1 MGIIDFLTQL
11 LSKIIN
17 GIGGVLAAALLLLL
31 AFVIASIVRN
41 LVVKLLKKTKLA
53 QLNMAQPGVQGASP
67 LNTGIGIIE
76 YIGKFVYLFV
86 FLLFVPGIFGALGVS
101 SIAAPVSQL
110 LNVVW
115 GYVPNIF
122 AAVIVLIAGSIIA
135 KLVRELL
142 IPLFV
147 KLKVDELQQKFGI
160 QADNNSRFSVT
171 LAYIIYVFIMIP
183 VVIVA
188 LQALNITAVSG
199 PAVAMLS
206 VVFTFIPQIVV
217 AIVLIWIGAL
227 IGKFTGQIVCR
238 LIASSGADAKVKELV
253 GEKAQ
258 NFVLSKTVGLIVTI
272 VLDIFFIVEGVDV
285 LKLSVL
291 SGIGEK
297 LIAYMPNVLAAVLI
311 IIAAFFCAS
320 AAEKVMKKG
329 GLREYAIYAKAAIIV
344 VAVFMAL
351 NQLGIA
357 AAIVNAA
364 FVIVLAAIGI
374 AFAVAFGVGGR
385 KFAADQLDKLEKK
398 MDDDKKDDKKED

>member
-1 MGIIDFLTQL
+1 MDVVAWFNNL
-11 LSKIIN
+11 LSKIVN
-17 GIGGVLAAALLLLL
+17 AIGGVLAAVLLLVL
-31 AFVIASIVRN
+31 AFIISS
-41 LVVKLLKKTKLA
+41 VVKNAVVNILKKTKLA
-53 QLNMAQPGVQGASP
+53 QLNMAQPGVQGGSP
-67 LNTGIGIIE
+67 FNTGIGIIE
-76 YIGKFVYLFV
+76 YIGKLVYLFV
-86 FLLFVPGIFGALGVS
+86 FLLFVPGIFTALGVS

-110 LNVVW
+110 LSVIW

-122 AAVIVLIAGSIIA
+122 AAIVVLIAGSIIA

-142 IPLFV
+142 IPVFQR
-147 KLKVDELQQKFGI
+147 LKVDERQQKFGI
-160 QADNNSRFSVT
+160 QADQNSRFSVT
-171 LAYIIYVFIMIP
+171 LAYIVYVFIMIP

-199 PAVAMLS
+199 PAISMLS

-238 LIASSGADAKVKELV
+238 LIASSGADAKVKDLV
-253 GEKAQ
+253 GDKAK

-272 VLDIFFIVEGVDV
+272 VLDIFFIVEGIDV

-329 GLREYAIYAKAAIIV
+329 GLKEYAIYAKAAIIV

-385 KFAADQLDKLEKK
+385 KFAADQLEKLEKK
-398 MDDDKKDDKKED
+398 MDEDKKEDKKE

>member
-1 MGIIDFLTQL
+1 MGIIDFLSQL

-329 GLREYAIYAKAAIIV
+329 GLREYTIYAKAAIIV

>member
-1 MGIIDFLTQL
+1 L
-11 LSKIIN
+11 LGKII
-17 GIGGVLAAALLLLL
+17 GSFGGVLAAILLLVLG
-31 AFVIASIVRN
+31 FIIASLVRS
-41 LVVKLLKKTKLA
+41 LVVGLLKKTKLA
-53 QLNMAQPGVQGASP
+53 QLNMAQPGTQNVSP
-67 LNTGIGIIE
+67 LNTGIGIID

-86 FLLFVPGIFGALGVS
+86 FLLFVPGIFTALGVG
-101 SIAAPVSQL
+101 SIVAPLTTL
-110 LNVVW
+110 LNSVW

-122 AAVIVLIAGSIIA
+122 AAIIVLIAGSIIA

-142 IPLFV
+142 IPLFQR
-147 KLKVDELQQKFGI
+147 LKVDELQQKFGI
-160 QADNNSRFSVT
+160 QADANARFSVT
-171 LAYIIYVFIMIP
+171 LAYIVYVFIMIP

-199 PAVAMLS
+199 PAVSMLT
-206 VVFTFIPQIVV
+206 VVFSFIPQIVI

-238 LIASSGADAKVKELV
+238 LIASSGADAKVKDLV
-253 GEKAQ
+253 GDKAK
-258 NFVLSKTVGLIVTI
+258 NFVLSKTVGLVVTV

-285 LKLSVL
+285 LKLNVL

-311 IIAAFFCAS
+311 MIAAFFCA
-320 AAEKVMKKG
+320 AALEKVMKKG
-329 GLREYAIYAKAAIIV
+329 GLKDYAIFAKAAVIV

-364 FVIVLAAIGI
+364 FVIVLAALGI
-374 AFAVAFGVGGR
+374 AFAIAFGVGGR
-385 KFAADQLDKLEKK
+385 KFASDQLDKLEKK
-398 MDDDKKDDKKED
+398 IDEEKKES

>member
-1 MGIIDFLTQL
+1 MGIIDFFTQL

>member
-1 MGIIDFLTQL
+1 MDKVVETLSNL
-11 LSKIIN
+11 LAKIV
-17 GIGGVLAAALLLLL
+17 GSFGGVLAAVLLLVL
-31 AFVIASIVRN
+31 AFIISSVVRN
-41 LVVKLLKKTKLA
+41 LVVNMLKKTKLA
-53 QLNMAQPGVQGASP
+53 QLNMAQPGTQNVSP
-67 LNTGIGIIE
+67 LNTGIGIID

-86 FLLFVPGIFGALGVS
+86 FLLFVPGIFTALGVS
-101 SIAAPVSQL
+101 SIIAPITQL
-110 LNVVW
+110 LSSVW

-122 AAVIVLIAGSIIA
+122 AAIIVLIAGSIIA

-142 IPLFV
+142 IPVFQR
-147 KLKVDELQQKFGI
+147 LKVDELQQKFGI
-160 QADNNSRFSVT
+160 QADPNARFSVT
-171 LAYIIYVFIMIP
+171 LAYIVYVFIMIP

-188 LQALNITAVSG
+188 LQALNITAVSS

-206 VVFTFIPQIVV
+206 VVFSFIPQIVV

-227 IGKFTGQIVCR
+227 IGKFTGQIVSR

-253 GEKAQ
+253 GDKAK

-272 VLDIFFIVEGVDV
+272 VLDTFFIVEGVAV

-291 SGIGEK
+291 TGIGER

-311 IIAAFFCAS
+311 LIAAFFCA
-320 AAEKVMKKG
+320 AAVEKLMKKG
-329 GLREYAIYAKAAIIV
+329 GLKDYSIYAKAAIIV

-374 AFAVAFGVGGR
+374 AFAIAFGVGGR
-385 KFAADQLDKLEKK
+385 KFAADQLEKLEKK
-398 MDDDKKDDKKED
+398 MEEDKKE

>member
-1 MGIIDFLTQL
+1 MGIGEYFSNL
-11 LSKIIN
+11 LGKII
-17 GIGGVLAAALLLLL
+17 GSFGGVLAAILLLVLG
-31 AFVIASIVRN
+31 FIIASLVRS
-41 LVVKLLKKTKLA
+41 LVVGLLKKTKLA
-53 QLNMAQPGVQGASP
+53 QLNMAQPGTQNVSP
-67 LNTGIGIIE
+67 LNTGIGIID

-86 FLLFVPGIFGALGVS
+86 FLLFVPGIFTALGVG
-101 SIAAPVSQL
+101 SIVAPLTTL
-110 LNVVW
+110 LNSVW

-122 AAVIVLIAGSIIA
+122 AAIIVLIAGSIIA

-142 IPLFV
+142 IPLFQR
-147 KLKVDELQQKFGI
+147 LKVDELQQKFGI
-160 QADNNSRFSVT
+160 QADANARFSVT
-171 LAYIIYVFIMIP
+171 LAYIVYVFIMIP

-199 PAVAMLS
+199 PAVSMLT
-206 VVFTFIPQIVV
+206 VVFSFIPQIVI

-238 LIASSGADAKVKELV
+238 LIASSGADAKVKDLV
-253 GEKAQ
+253 GDKAK
-258 NFVLSKTVGLIVTI
+258 NFVLSKTVGLVVTV

-285 LKLSVL
+285 LKLNVL

-311 IIAAFFCAS
+311 MIAAFFCA
-320 AAEKVMKKG
+320 AALEKVMKKG
-329 GLREYAIYAKAAIIV
+329 GLKDYAIFAKAAVIV

-364 FVIVLAAIGI
+364 FVIVLAALGI
-374 AFAVAFGVGGR
+374 AFAIAFGVGGR
-385 KFAADQLDKLEKK
+385 KFASDQLDKLEKK
-398 MDDDKKDDKKED
+398 IDEEKKES

>member
-1 MGIIDFLTQL
+1 MGIGEYFSNL
-11 LSKIIN
+11 LGKII
-17 GIGGVLAAALLLLL
+17 GSFGGVLAAILLLVLG
-31 AFVIASIVRN
+31 FIIASLVRS
-41 LVVKLLKKTKLA
+41 LVVGLLKKTKLA
-53 QLNMAQPGVQGASP
+53 QLNMAQPGTQNVSP
-67 LNTGIGIIE
+67 LNTGIGIID

-86 FLLFVPGIFGALGVS
+86 FLLFVPGIFTALGVG
-101 SIAAPVSQL
+101 SIVAPLTTL
-110 LNVVW
+110 LNSVW

-122 AAVIVLIAGSIIA
+122 AAIIVLIAGSIIA

-142 IPLFV
+142 IPLFQR
-147 KLKVDELQQKFGI
+147 LKVDELQQKFGI
-160 QADNNSRFSVT
+160 QADANARFSVT
-171 LAYIIYVFIMIP
+171 LAYIVYVFIMIP

-199 PAVAMLS
+199 PAVSMLT
-206 VVFTFIPQIVV
+206 VVFSFIPQIVI

-238 LIASSGADAKVKELV
+238 LIASSGADAKVKDLV
-253 GEKAQ
+253 GDKAK
-258 NFVLSKTVGLIVTI
+258 NFVLSKTVGLVVTV

-285 LKLSVL
+285 LKLNVL

-311 IIAAFFCAS
+311 MIAAFFCAS
-320 AAEKVMKKG
+320 ALEKVMKKG
-329 GLREYAIYAKAAIIV
+329 GLKDYAIFAKAAVIV

-364 FVIVLAAIGI
+364 FVIVLAALGI
-374 AFAVAFGVGGR
+374 AFAIAFGVGGR
-385 KFAADQLDKLEKK
+385 KFASDQLDKLEKK
-398 MDDDKKDDKKED
+398 IDEEKKES

>member
-1 MGIIDFLTQL
+1 MGIGEYFSNL
-11 LSKIIN
+11 LGKII
-17 GIGGVLAAALLLLL
+17 GSFGGVLAAILLLVLG
-31 AFVIASIVRN
+31 FIIASLVRS
-41 LVVKLLKKTKLA
+41 LVGGLLKKTKLA
-53 QLNMAQPGVQGASP
+53 QLNMAQPGTQNVSP
-67 LNTGIGIIE
+67 LNTGIGIID

-86 FLLFVPGIFGALGVS
+86 FLLFVPGIFTALGVG
-101 SIAAPVSQL
+101 SIVAPLTTL
-110 LNVVW
+110 LNSVW

-122 AAVIVLIAGSIIA
+122 AAIIVLIAGSIIA

-142 IPLFV
+142 ILLFQR
-147 KLKVDELQQKFGI
+147 LKVDELQQKFGI
-160 QADNNSRFSVT
+160 QADANARFSVT
-171 LAYIIYVFIMIP
+171 LAYIVYVFIMIP

-199 PAVAMLS
+199 PAVSMLT
-206 VVFTFIPQIVV
+206 VVFSFIPQIVI

-238 LIASSGADAKVKELV
+238 LIASSGADAKVKDLV
-253 GEKAQ
+253 GDKAK
-258 NFVLSKTVGLIVTI
+258 NFVLSKTVGLVVTV

-285 LKLSVL
+285 LKLNVL

-311 IIAAFFCAS
+311 MIAAFFCA
-320 AAEKVMKKG
+320 AALEKVMKKG
-329 GLREYAIYAKAAIIV
+329 GLKDYAIFAKAAVIV

-364 FVIVLAAIGI
+364 FVIVLAALGI
-374 AFAVAFGVGGR
+374 AFAIAFGVGGR
-385 KFAADQLDKLEKK
+385 KFASDQLDKLEKK
-398 MDDDKKDDKKED
+398 IDEEKKES

>member
-1 MGIIDFLTQL
+1 MDVVAWFNNL
-11 LSKIIN
+11 LSKIVN
-17 GIGGVLAAALLLLL
+17 AIGGVLAAVLLLVL
-31 AFVIASIVRN
+31 AFIISSIVKN
-41 LVVKLLKKTKLA
+41 AVVSLLKKTKLA
-53 QLNMAQPGVQGASP
+53 QLNMAQPGVQGGSP
-67 LNTGIGIIE
+67 FNTGIGIIE
-76 YIGKFVYLFV
+76 YIGKLVYLFV
-86 FLLFVPGIFGALGVS
+86 FLLFVPGIFTALGVS

-110 LNVVW
+110 LSVIW

-122 AAVIVLIAGSIIA
+122 AAIVVLIAGSIIA
-135 KLVRELL
+135 KLVKELL
-142 IPLFV
+142 IPVFQR
-147 KLKVDELQQKFGI
+147 LKVDELQQKFGI
-160 QADNNSRFSVT
+160 QADQNSRFSVT
-171 LAYIIYVFIMIP
+171 LAYIVYVFIMIP

-199 PAVAMLS
+199 PAISMLN

-238 LIASSGADAKVKELV
+238 LIASSGADAKVKDLV
-253 GEKAQ
+253 GDKAK

-272 VLDIFFIVEGVDV
+272 VLDIFFIVEGIDV

-329 GLREYAIYAKAAIIV
+329 GLKEYAIYAKAAIIV

-385 KFAADQLDKLEKK
+385 KFAADQLEKLEKK
-398 MDDDKKDDKKED
+398 MDEDKKEDKKE

>member
-1 MGIIDFLTQL
+1 
-11 LSKIIN
+11 
-17 GIGGVLAAALLLLL
+17 
-31 AFVIASIVRN
+31 
-41 LVVKLLKKTKLA
+41 
-53 QLNMAQPGVQGASP
+53 
-67 LNTGIGIIE
+67 
-76 YIGKFVYLFV
+76 
-86 FLLFVPGIFGALGVS
+86 
-101 SIAAPVSQL
+101 
-110 LNVVW
+110 
-115 GYVPNIF
+115 
-122 AAVIVLIAGSIIA
+122 
-135 KLVRELL
+135 
-142 IPLFV
+142 
-147 KLKVDELQQKFGI
+147 
-160 QADNNSRFSVT
+160 
-171 LAYIIYVFIMIP
+171 
-183 VVIVA
+183 
-188 LQALNITAVSG
+188 
-199 PAVAMLS
+199 MLS

>member
-1 MGIIDFLTQL
+1 MDILAFFSNL
-11 LSKIIN
+11 LSKIVN
-17 GIGGVLAAALLLLL
+17 AIGGVLAAVLLLVL
-31 AFVIASIVRN
+31 AFVISSVVRN
-41 LVVKLLKKTKLA
+41 LVVNLLKKTKLA
-53 QLNMAQPGVQGASP
+53 QLNMAQPGVQGGSP

-76 YIGKFVYLFV
+76 YIGKLVYFFV
-86 FLLFVPGIFGALGVS
+86 FLLFIPGIFSALGVS

-142 IPLFV
+142 IPLFQ

-160 QADNNSRFSVT
+160 QADANARFSVT
-171 LAYIIYVFIMIP
+171 LAYIVYVFIMIP

-188 LQALNITAVSG
+188 LQALNITAVSS
-199 PAVAMLS
+199 PAISMLN
-206 VVFTFIPQIVV
+206 VVFTFIPQFVV
-217 AIVLIWIGAL
+217 AIVLIWVGSL

-238 LIASSGADAKVKELV
+238 LIASSGADSKVKELV
-253 GEKAQ
+253 GEKAE

-272 VLDIFFIVEGVDV
+272 VLDVFFIVEGVAV

-291 SGIGEK
+291 TGIGEK
-297 LIAYMPNVLAAVLI
+297 LIAYMPNVLAALLI
-311 IIAAFFCAS
+311 IIAAFFCAA
-320 AAEKVMKKG
+320 AAEKAMKKG
-329 GLREYAIYAKAAIIV
+329 GLKDYTIYAKAAIIV

-357 AAIVNAA
+357 AAIVNTA

-374 AFAVAFGVGGR
+374 AFAIAFGVGGR
-385 KFAADQLDKLEKK
+385 KFAADTLEKLEKK
-398 MDDDKKDDKKED
+398 IEDEKKEDK

>member
-1 MGIIDFLTQL
+1 MGIGEYFSNL
-11 LSKIIN
+11 LGKII
-17 GIGGVLAAALLLLL
+17 GSFGGVLAAILLLVLG
-31 AFVIASIVRN
+31 FIIASLVRS
-41 LVVKLLKKTKLA
+41 LVVGLLKKTKLA
-53 QLNMAQPGVQGASP
+53 QLNMAQPGTQNVSP
-67 LNTGIGIIE
+67 LNTGIGIID

-86 FLLFVPGIFGALGVS
+86 FLLFVPGIFTALGVG
-101 SIAAPVSQL
+101 SIVAPLTTL
-110 LNVVW
+110 LNSVW

-122 AAVIVLIAGSIIA
+122 AAIIVLIAGSIIA

-142 IPLFV
+142 IPLFQR
-147 KLKVDELQQKFGI
+147 LKVDELQQKFGI
-160 QADNNSRFSVT
+160 QADANARFSVT
-171 LAYIIYVFIMIP
+171 LAYIVYVFIMIP

-199 PAVAMLS
+199 PAVSMLT
-206 VVFTFIPQIVV
+206 VVFSFIPQIVI

-238 LIASSGADAKVKELV
+238 LIASSGADAKVKDLV
-253 GEKAQ
+253 GDKAK
-258 NFVLSKTVGLIVTI
+258 NFVLSKTVGLVVTV

-285 LKLSVL
+285 LKLNVL

-311 IIAAFFCAS
+311 MIAAFFCA
-320 AAEKVMKKG
+320 AALEKAMKKG
-329 GLREYAIYAKAAIIV
+329 GLKDYAIFAKAAVIV

-364 FVIVLAAIGI
+364 FVIVLAALGI
-374 AFAVAFGVGGR
+374 AFAIAFGVGGR
-385 KFAADQLDKLEKK
+385 KFASDQLDKLEKK
-398 MDDDKKDDKKED
+398 IDEEKKES